1 VTIYLNK
8 GDYTFCGE
16 DTRPHEW
23 GVMEWVDPD
32 AESKDSK
39 KEKIGWPYMKLPDL
53 LKPKPSL
60 HKLTRM
66 TYEDFMVHTKD
77 LDTHALGV
85 PSLYYVTYDGVCAS
99 VYPRADKDYVVV
111 QLEEQTNG

>member
-1 VTIYLNK
+1 MTIYLNK

-32 AESKDSK
+32 SKGAGDK
-39 KEKIGWPYMKLPDL
+39 KEKIGWPYMALPAFSRPGPIL
-53 LKPKPSL
+53 R
-60 HKLTRM
+60 KLTRM
-66 TYEDFMVHTKD
+66 TYEAFMVHTRT

-85 PSLYYVTYDGVCAS
+85 PSLYYVTNDGACAS

-111 QLEEQTNG
+111 QLQEQTNG